1 MKSIVNKLMSVL
13 LATSTMFFCIPMTH
27 TQAAQEMWLDGEEN
41 GFTYRINL
49 NYGYAEITK
58 YTETTGYDID
68 KGVVEIPSEILGS
81 PVTTI
86 GLRAFCG
93 CGHTDEYYHSNDISS
108 EEAHGCSGCGIKE
121 IIIPDSVTTI
131 EAEAFYDC
139 ESLTKIHFPSGLKDF
154 YGTGE
159 GFSSDAIGYASWIMG
174 CDSLR
179 ELTISKDNPYYQSVD
194 GIIYSKDGKTI
205 GPVPPAIPFDSVD
218 FDGITAIGDF
228 AFCCR
233 ESEKE
238 FVIPKQITSI
248 GAYAFFGCCDEAYW
262 EYHDE
267 SVSVN
272 IQLNEGLTSIG
283 DYAFSNIGYLREM
296 ELPDSLLTLGKGA
309 FSATSLES
317 MTIPS
322 KITVIPDSLFKDCLS
337 LETVIL
343 PEGITEIGE
352 YAFYGPQN
360 MTSIQLPSTL
370 KTIGAHA
377 FEFLGVPDYEE
388 GLLSINIPDSVE
400 YIGEYAFRGN
410 KCMISCRLP
419 NSITKIEPY
428 TFYDCGLVS
437 ITIPEGVT
445 EIGEGAFRQNN
456 LTSVNLP
463 ETLRKIDNEAFAY
476 GFVADGNGQKRSVII
491 PDNVT
496 EIGAYAFANCE
507 LGDIKL
513 PDNLTSYG
521 LGAFS
526 ANMFSAIQFPEGIQ
540 SLPTVTVAGS
550 PLGVEEPTINRIY
563 LPKSLEELSPLAIAE
578 SCYAEIHNA
587 SKPYETDSHF
597 FYNLVMIEDIYF
609 AGTEQEWNALTK
621 DWDFEKYNTDPSV
634 MDDVT
639 VHFNATVG
647 SDVAGDVNADGVFN
661 VADVVMM
668 QRWLLCQGRLVSW
681 EAGDLCQDNQ
691 INAFDLCLM
700 KRMLLETLP
709 TFQATIT
716 DPIWDAATR
725 TVTANVTYE
734 NLEGHSDAWI
744 GVIPSDTPHNEKEAD
759 AASIK
764 YQYLSDFESGS
775 FDGFLLSD
783 NGLSGNYDLRIY
795 SNDDGGQELAYVT
808 FYIDGPKGEITNV
821 QWNADSR
828 IVTADVT
835 YDNFPAVSNA
845 WIGVVPSDTPH
856 NELDADRTDIAYL
869 SLISFESG
877 SFPGIKIPNGING
890 SYDLRIY
897 SNDNGGRELASVTF
911 TIS

>member
-1 MKSIVNKLMSVL
+1 MKSIAKKLMSVL

-41 GFTYRINL
+41 GFKYSINL
-49 NYGYAEITK
+49 NYGYAKITG
-58 YTETTGYDID
+58 YTEITGYDLD
-68 KGVVEIPSEILGS
+68 KGVVEIPSEILGN

-86 GLRAFCG
+86 GRRAFIG
-93 CGHTDEYYHSNDISS
+93 CGKTDEYYHYNDTPS
-108 EEAHGCSGCGIKE
+108 EETHGHRGCGIKE

-154 YGTGE
+154 YGNRE
-159 GFSSDAIGYASWIMG
+159 GFSGDAIEYASWIMG
-174 CDSLR
+174 CHSLR
-179 ELTISKDNPYYQSVD
+179 ELTISEDNPYYQSID

-205 GPVPPAIPFDSVD
+205 GPVPPAIPFDTVD

-238 FVIPKQITSI
+238 FVIPQQITSI
-248 GAYAFFGCCDEAYW
+248 GNFAFFGCCNEEYW

-283 DYAFSNIGYLREM
+283 DYAFSNIRYLREM
-296 ELPDSLLTLGKGA
+296 ELPDSLLTLGKAA
-309 FSATSLES
+309 FSSTSLES

-322 KITVIPDSLFKDCLS
+322 KVTVIPDSLFEECFS

-352 YAFYGPQN
+352 YAFYHLYE

-370 KTIGAHA
+370 KTIGAYA
-377 FEFLGVPDYEE
+377 FAMLGNDAYYEGE
-388 GLLSINIPDSVE
+388 SSYINIPDSVE
-400 YIGEYAFRGN
+400 YIGEYAFAYS
-410 KCMISCRLP
+410 KSLTFCKLP

-428 TFYDCGLVS
+428 TFCQCGLES
-437 ITIPEGVT
+437 IRILEGVT
-445 EIGEGAFRQNN
+445 EIGEGAFRENN
-456 LTSVNLP
+456 LTSVKLP
-463 ETLRKIDNEAFAY
+463 ETLRKIDNGAFVY

-496 EIGAYAFANCE
+496 EIGAFAFGNCE

-513 PDNLTSYG
+513 PENLTSYG

-526 ANMFSAIQFPEGIQ
+526 SNMFSAIQFPEGTK
-540 SLPTVTVAGS
+540 SLTTVTVAGT

-578 SCYAEIHNA
+578 SCYAEIHDE

-597 FYNLVMIEDIYF
+597 FYNLVMIKDIYF

-621 DWDFEKYNTDPSV
+621 DWDFEKYNTDPAV

-668 QRWLLCQGRLVSW
+668 QRWLLCQGRLVNW
-681 EAGDLCQDNQ
+681 EAGDLCQDNK
-691 INAFDLCLM
+691 INVFDLCLM

-709 TFQATIT
+709 TFKANIT
-716 DPIWDAATR
+716 NPIWNADIQ
-725 TVTANVTYE
+725 TVTADVTYE

-744 GVIPSDTPHNEKEAD
+744 GVIPSDTPHNELE
-759 AASIK
+759 
-764 YQYLSDFESGS
+764 
-775 FDGFLLSD
+775 
-783 NGLSGNYDLRIY
+783 
-795 SNDDGGQELAYVT
+795 
-808 FYIDGPKGEITNV
+808 
-821 QWNADSR
+821 
-828 IVTADVT
+828 
-835 YDNFPAVSNA
+835 
-845 WIGVVPSDTPH
+845 
-856 NELDADRTDIAYL
+856 ADRTDIAYL
-869 SLISFESG
+869 YVTSFESG
-877 SFPGIKIPNGING
+877 SFPGIKIPNGISG

>member
-1 MKSIVNKLMSVL
+1 MKHFIRKIIALLLSGSIVIFSV
-13 LATSTMFFCIPMTH
+13 PMIH
-27 TQAAQEMWLDGEEN
+27 SQAAQEMWLDGEEN
-41 GFTYRINL
+41 GFKYSINL
-49 NYGYAEITK
+49 NYGYAVITG
-58 YTETTGYDID
+58 YTEITGYDVD
-68 KGVVEIPSEILGS
+68 KGVVEIPSEILGN

-93 CGHTDEYYHSNDISS
+93 CGHTDEYYHANDIPS
-108 EEAHGCSGCGIKE
+108 EETHGCSGCGIKE

-139 ESLTKIHFPSGLKDF
+139 KSLTKIHFPSGLKDF

-159 GFSSDAIGYASWIMG
+159 GFSGDAIGYASWIMG

-179 ELTISKDNPYYQSVD
+179 ELTISEDNPYYQSIN

-205 GPVPPAIPFDSVD
+205 GPVPPAIPFDTVD

-238 FVIPKQITSI
+238 FVIPQQITSI
-248 GAYAFFGCCDEAYW
+248 GDYAFYGCCEDEYW

-267 SVSVN
+267 GVSVN

-296 ELPDSLLTLGKGA
+296 ELPDSLLTLGKAA
-309 FSATSLES
+309 FSSTSLES

-322 KITVIPDSLFKDCLS
+322 KVTVIPDSLFKDCLY

-352 YAFYGPQN
+352 YAFYGPQE
-360 MTSIQLPSTL
+360 MTSIQLPATL

-377 FEFLGVPDYEE
+377 FQFYGVPDYEE
-388 GLLSINIPDSVE
+388 GLSYINIPDSVE
-400 YIGEYAFRGN
+400 DIGEYAFSDN
-410 KCMISCRLP
+410 SNLTLCKLP

-428 TFYDCGLVS
+428 TFYDCGLRS

-445 EIGEGAFRQNN
+445 EIGEGAFRRSG
-456 LTSVNLP
+456 LVSVKLP
-463 ETLRKIDNEAFAY
+463 ETLRKIDNEAFLY
-476 GFVADGNGQKRSVII
+476 GFQDGSIII

-496 EIGAYAFANCE
+496 EIGAYAFSNCY
-507 LGDIKL
+507 LDDIKL
-513 PDNLTSYG
+513 PENLTSCG

-526 ANMFSAIQFPEGIQ
+526 CTTLSAIQFPEGIK
-540 SLPTVTVAGS
+540 SLNTVSFAGT

-563 LPKSLEELSPLAIAE
+563 LPRSLKELSPLAIVKDCN
-578 SCYAEIHNA
+578 SVPK
-587 SKPYETDSHF
+587 SLGSDPYDVNSYSF
-597 FYNLVMIEDIYF
+597 SNLVMVEDIYF
-609 AGTEQEWNALTK
+609 AGTEEEWNALTK
-621 DWDFEKYNTDPSV
+621 DWDFEEYNTDPSV
-634 MDDVT
+634 MDNVT

-647 SDVAGDVNADGVFN
+647 SDVKGDVNADGVFN

-668 QRWLLCQGRLVSW
+668 QRWLLGKGRLVNW
-681 EAGDLCQDNQ
+681 EAGDLCQDNI
-691 INAFDLCLM
+691 INVFDLCIM
-700 KRMLLETLP
+700 KRMMP
-709 TFQATIT
+709 TFKATIT
-716 DPIWDAATR
+716 NPIWNAENR
-725 TVTANVTYE
+725 TITADVTYE
-734 NLEGHSDAWI
+734 NMPEGSDAWI
-744 GVIPSDTPHNEKEAD
+744 GVVPSDTPHNEKEAD
-759 AASIK
+759 AANI
-764 YQYLSDFESGS
+764 QYKWLSGFASGS

-783 NGLSGNYDLRIY
+783 NSLSGNYDLRIY
-795 SNDDGGQELAYVT
+795 SNDNGGGELASVT
-808 FYIDGPKGEITNV
+808 FYIDGPRGEITNV
-821 QWNADSR
+821 QWNADTQ

-835 YDNFPAVSNA
+835 YANFPAVSNA
-845 WIGVVPSDTPH
+845 WIGVVPSDAPH
-856 NELDADRTDIAYL
+856 NELDADRVDIAYIAL
-869 SLISFESG
+869 TSFESG
-877 SFPGIKIPNGING
+877 LFPGIKVPNGISG

>member
-1 MKSIVNKLMSVL
+1 MKYAVKKIMSVL
-13 LATSTMFFCIPMTH
+13 LSVSTMLFCIPAAH
-27 TQAAQEMWLDGEEN
+27 LQAAQEMWLDGEEN
-41 GFTYRINL
+41 GFKYSINL
-49 NYGYAEITK
+49 NYGYAEIIL
-58 YTETTGYDID
+58 YTEVTGYDID
-68 KGVVEIPSEILGS
+68 KGVVEIPSEILGN

-86 GLRAFCG
+86 GRRAFCG
-93 CGHTDEYYHSNDISS
+93 CGHTDEYYHSNDTPS
-108 EEAHGCSGCGIKE
+108 EETHGCSGCGIKE

-131 EAEAFYDC
+131 EAEAFYNC

-159 GFSSDAIGYASWIMG
+159 GFSGDAIGYASWIMG

-179 ELTISKDNPYYQSVD
+179 ELTISEDNPYYQSID

-233 ESEKE
+233 ESETE
-238 FVIPKQITSI
+238 FVIPQQITSI

-296 ELPDSLLTLGKGA
+296 ELPDSLLTLGKAA
-309 FSATSLES
+309 FSSTSLES

-322 KITVIPDSLFKDCLS
+322 KVTVIPDSLFKECLS

-352 YAFYGPQN
+352 YAFYGPQE

-377 FEFLGVPDYEE
+377 FQFFGVPDSFEE
-388 GLLSINIPDSVE
+388 GLLYINIPDSVE
-400 YIGEYAFRGN
+400 YIGEYAFSGN
-410 KCMISCRLP
+410 KYMTSCKLP

-428 TFYDCGLVS
+428 TFYDSGLKS
-437 ITIPEGVT
+437 IRIPEGVT
-445 EIGEGAFRQNN
+445 EIGEGAFRRNP
-456 LTSVNLP
+456 LTSVKLP

-476 GFVADGNGQKRSVII
+476 GFVYDWYVGTRSVII

-496 EIGAYAFANCE
+496 EIGTAAFNGCY

-513 PDNLTSYG
+513 PENLTSCG
-521 LGAFS
+521 LHAFGG
-526 ANMFSAIQFPEGIQ
+526 NCLSAIEFPEGIEI
-540 SLPTVTVAGS
+540 LNVPCVMGN
-550 PLGVEEPTINRIY
+550 ENINRIY
-563 LPKSLEELSPLAIAE
+563 LPRSLKELSPLAIAKDG
-578 SCYAEIHNA
+578 YAEFHTENA
-587 SKPYETDSHF
+587 PYDVDSYW
-597 FYNLVMIEDIYF
+597 FYDLVMVEDIYF
-609 AGTEQEWNALTK
+609 AGTEEEWNALTK

-634 MDDVT
+634 MDNVT

-647 SDVAGDVNADGVFN
+647 SDVAGDVNADGVFSA
-661 VADVVMM
+661 ADVVMV
-668 QRWLLCQGRLVSW
+668 QKWLIGMGRLVNP
-681 EAGDLCQDNQ
+681 EAGDLCKDNM
-691 INAFDLCLM
+691 INVFDLCLM
-700 KRMLLETLP
+700 RRMLLET
-709 TFQATIT
+709 TGFKAAIT
-716 DPIWDAATR
+716 DLIWDADTR
-725 TVTANVTYE
+725 T
-734 NLEGHSDAWI
+734 
-744 GVIPSDTPHNEKEAD
+744 
-759 AASIK
+759 
-764 YQYLSDFESGS
+764 
-775 FDGFLLSD
+775 
-783 NGLSGNYDLRIY
+783 
-795 SNDDGGQELAYVT
+795 
-808 FYIDGPKGEITNV
+808 
-821 QWNADSR
+821 
-828 IVTADVT
+828 VTADVT
-835 YDNFPAVSNA
+835 YANFPAVSNA

-856 NELDADRTDIAYL
+856 NELDADRADIAYIAL
-869 SLISFESG
+869 TSFESG
-877 SFPGIKIPNGING
+877 SFPGIKVPDGISG

>member
-1 MKSIVNKLMSVL
+1 MKSIVKKLMSVL
-13 LATSTMFFCIPMTH
+13 LATSTMFFYIPMTH
-27 TQAAQEMWLDGEEN
+27 TQAAQEMWLDSEEN

-49 NYGYAEITK
+49 NYGYAEITG
-58 YTETTGYDID
+58 YTETTGYNIN
-68 KGVVEIPSEILGS
+68 KGIVEIPSEILGN

-86 GLRAFCG
+86 GAYSFCG
-93 CGHTDEYYHSNDISS
+93 CGHTDEYYHANDIPS
-108 EEAHGCSGCGIKE
+108 EETHGCSGCGIRE
-121 IIIPDSVTTI
+121 IIIPDSVTI
-131 EAEAFYDC
+131 IKAGAFQNC
-139 ESLTKIHFPSGLKDF
+139 ESLTKIHFPSGLKNF
-154 YGTGE
+154 CGTGE
-159 GFSSDAIGYASWIMG
+159 TYEDQIGYASWIEG

-179 ELTISKDNPYYQSVD
+179 ELSISDDNPYYQSIN
-194 GIIYSKDGKTI
+194 GIIYSKGGKTI
-205 GPVPPAIPFDSVD
+205 GPVPPAIPFDDVN
-218 FDGITAIGDF
+218 FNGITAIGDF
-228 AFCCR
+228 AFCCH
-233 ESEKE
+233 ESETE

-248 GAYAFFGCCDEAYW
+248 GNYAFLGCSDKDYS
-262 EYHDE
+262 DKKI
-267 SVSVN
+267 SLN
-272 IQLNEGLTSIG
+272 IQFNEGLTSIG
-283 DYAFSNIGYLREM
+283 DYAFSRNGYLREI
-296 ELPDSLLTLGKGA
+296 ELPDSLLTLGKSA
-309 FSATSLES
+309 FSYTSLES
-317 MTIPS
+317 ITIPS
-322 KITVIPDSLFKDCLS
+322 KVTVISDSLLENCSALS
-337 LETVIL
+337 DVTLS
-343 PEGITEIGE
+343 EGVTEIGE
-352 YAFYGPQN
+352 YAFHGTTN
-360 MTSIQLPSTL
+360 LTKIQLPSTL
-370 KTIGAHA
+370 NIIGAHA
-377 FEFLGVPDYEE
+377 FDN
-388 GLLSINIPDSVE
+388 SIGNTYSEKSSIEIPDSVKH
-400 YIGEYAFRGN
+400 IGEYAFANN
-410 KCMISCRLP
+410 KYMISCKLP
-419 NSITKIEPY
+419 NRITKIEPY
-428 TFYDCGLVS
+428 TFLDSGLVS

-456 LTSVNLP
+456 LNSVKLP
-463 ETLRKIDNEAFAY
+463 ETLRKIDSEAFAY
-476 GFVADGNGQKRSVII
+476 AFENDGQSAKRSVII
-491 PDNVT
+491 PDHVT
-496 EIGAYAFANCE
+496 EIGAFAFADCE
-507 LGDIKL
+507 LGDMKL
-513 PDNLTSYG
+513 PEKLISCGFSAFQSNMLSAIEFSEGIENLT
-521 LGAFS
+521 A
-526 ANMFSAIQFPEGIQ
+526 
-540 SLPTVTVAGS
+540 PTV
-550 PLGVEEPTINRIY
+550 LGNENINRIY
-563 LPKSLEELSPLAIAE
+563 LPKSLKELSPLAIAKGG
-578 SCYAEIHNA
+578 SYNLHNN
-587 SKPYETDSHF
+587 SEPYETNSYF
-597 FYNLVMIEDIYF
+597 FYDLEMVENIYF
-609 AGTEQEWNALTK
+609 AGTKQEWNELTK
-621 DWDFEKYNTDPSV
+621 DWDFEKYNTDSSV
-634 MDDVT
+634 MNNVT

-661 VADVVMM
+661 IADVVMM

-764 YQYLSDFESGS
+764 YRYLSDFESGS
-775 FDGFLLSD
+775 FYGFLLSD

-795 SNDDGGQELAYVT
+795 SNDDGGQELACVT

-835 YDNFPAVSNA
+835 YDNFPTVSNA

-869 SLISFESG
+869 SLTSFESG

>member
-1 MKSIVNKLMSVL
+1 MKYAVKKIMSVL
-13 LATSTMFFCIPMTH
+13 LSVSTMLFCIPAAH
-27 TQAAQEMWLDGEEN
+27 LQAAQEMWLDGEEN
-41 GFTYRINL
+41 GFKYRINL
-49 NYGYAEITK
+49 NYGYAEIIL
-58 YTETTGYDID
+58 YTEVTGYDID
-68 KGVVEIPSEILGS
+68 KGVVEIPSEILGN

-86 GLRAFCG
+86 GRRAFCG
-93 CGHTDEYYHSNDISS
+93 CGHTDEYYHSNDTPS
-108 EEAHGCSGCGIKE
+108 EETHGCSGCGIKE

-131 EAEAFYDC
+131 EAEAFYNC

-159 GFSSDAIGYASWIMG
+159 GFSGDAIGYASWIMG
-174 CDSLR
+174 CHSLR
-179 ELTISKDNPYYQSVD
+179 ELTISEDNPYYQSID

-233 ESEKE
+233 ESETE
-238 FVIPKQITSI
+238 FVIPQQITSI

-296 ELPDSLLTLGKGA
+296 ELPDSLLTLGKAA
-309 FSATSLES
+309 FSSTSLES

-322 KITVIPDSLFKDCLS
+322 KVTVIPDSLFKECLS

-352 YAFYGPQN
+352 WAFYGPQE
-360 MTSIQLPSTL
+360 MTSIQLPSAL

-377 FEFLGVPDYEE
+377 FQFNGVPDYEE
-388 GLLSINIPDSVE
+388 GLSYINIPDSVE
-400 YIGEYAFRGN
+400 YIGEYAFAGN
-410 KCMISCRLP
+410 KNMTLCKLP

-437 ITIPEGVT
+437 ISIPEGVT
-445 EIGEGAFRQNN
+445 EIGEGAFCQNN
-456 LTSVNLP
+456 LDSVKLP

-476 GFVADGNGQKRSVII
+476 GFASDLGIGKRSVII

-496 EIGAYAFANCE
+496 EIGAYAFSNCC
-507 LGDIKL
+507 LGDIQL
-513 PDNLTSYG
+513 PENLTSYG

-526 ANMFSAIQFPEGIQ
+526 SNMFSAIQFPEGIK
-540 SLPTVTVAGS
+540 SLTTVTVSGT

-563 LPKSLEELSPLAIAE
+563 LPKSLEELSPLAIAKE
-578 SCYAEIHNA
+578 CIAQQHNA
-587 SKPYETDSHF
+587 SEPYETDSYY
-597 FYNLVMIEDIYF
+597 FYDLVMVEDIYF
-609 AGTEQEWNALTK
+609 AGTEEEWNALTK

-647 SDVAGDVNADGVFN
+647 SDVAGDVNADGVFSA
-661 VADVVMM
+661 ADVVMV
-668 QRWLLCQGRLVSW
+668 QKWLIGMGRLVNP
-681 EAGDLCQDNQ
+681 EAGDLCKDNM
-691 INAFDLCLM
+691 INVFDMCIM
-700 KRMLLETLP
+700 RRMLLDT
-709 TFQATIT
+709 TGFKAAIT
-716 DPIWDAATR
+716 DLIWDADTR
-725 TVTANVTYE
+725 TVMADVTYE
-734 NLEGHSDAWI
+734 NKPDGSGAWI
-744 GVIPSDTPHNEKEAD
+744 GVVPSDTPHNENEAD
-759 AASIK
+759 AASINYK
-764 YQYLSDFESGS
+764 WLDGFESGN
-775 FDGFLLSD
+775 FDGLLLSD
-783 NGLSGNYDLRIY
+783 NSLSGNYDLRIY
-795 SNDDGGQELAYVT
+795 SNDNGGRELACVT
-808 FYIDGPKGEITNV
+808 FYIDGPRGEITNV
-821 QWNADSR
+821 QWNADTR
-828 IVTADVT
+828 TVTADVT
-835 YDNFPAVSNA
+835 YANFPAVSNA

-856 NELDADRTDIAYL
+856 NELDADRADIAYIAL
-869 SLISFESG
+869 TSFESG
-877 SFPGIKIPNGING
+877 SFPGIKVPDGISG